1 MNDNTTYY
9 THLITRYFSGEIT
22 EEELRLLSDWLKD
35 TPGNEELFRQFRET
49 WQMIEKQKINSV
61 VDIEQEWSSLQTKM
75 NIPVKTVP
83 LNWNRQGIKSAFQY
97 IWKAAAVAIIL
108 LAASF
113 LLYLYLSKPNEIVI
127 LAQAKNIEQLLP
139 DGSVVYLHAGSKITY
154 PEKFS
159 SEKRNVELEGKA
171 YFIIA
176 HDKTKPFILASGD
189 ARVEVLGTRF
199 NVNTRKS
206 GGSMEVVLTSG
217 KISVYF
223 KGKTKDNVLLM
234 PGEKAEVYTGK
245 KVISKTLNT
254 DPNYMAWKTK
264 VIVFNDES
272 LSEVVKTLQDVY
284 QTPVRLVNQHLS
296 QCRVTASFN
305 DQSLQS
311 VLEVIKVT
319 LGLQVKQNGN
329 SIELSG
335 NGCE

>member
-1 MNDNTTYY
+1 
-9 THLITRYFSGEIT
+9 
-22 EEELRLLSDWLKD
+22 
-35 TPGNEELFRQFRET
+35 
-49 WQMIEKQKINSV
+49 
-61 VDIEQEWSSLQTKM
+61 
-75 NIPVKTVP
+75 VKAVP
-83 LNWNRQGIKSAFQY
+83 LKRNRHGIKSTFQY

-108 LAASF
+108 LSASF
-113 LLYLYLSKPNEIVI
+113 LLYLYLSKPKEIVI
-127 LAQAKNIEQLLP
+127 LAQTKNLEQLLP
-139 DGSVVYLHAGSKITY
+139 DGSVVYLHAGSQITY

-171 YFIIA
+171 YFEVA
-176 HDKTKPFILASGD
+176 HNKTKPFIVASGD
-189 ARVEVLGTRF
+189 ARVEVIGTRF

-217 KISVYF
+217 KVSLYF
-223 KGKTKDNVLLM
+223 KGMKKDNLLLM
-234 PGEKAEVYTGK
+234 PGEKAEVFTGK

-254 DPNYMAWKTK
+254 DPNYMAWKTR

-272 LSEVVKTLQDVY
+272 LGEVVKTLQDVY
-284 QTPVRLVNQHLS
+284 QTPVRLVNQQLS

-311 VLEVIKVT
+311 VLEVIKET